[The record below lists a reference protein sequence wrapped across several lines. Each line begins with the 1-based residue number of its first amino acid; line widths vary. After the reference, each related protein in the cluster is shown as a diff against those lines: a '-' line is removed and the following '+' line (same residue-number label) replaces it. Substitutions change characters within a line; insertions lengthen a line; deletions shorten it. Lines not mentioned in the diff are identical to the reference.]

1 MLLLYLKD
9 DPGDKEDEGGKP
21 ETRTAGW
28 VRVTRMSPAL
38 PFSTGAPTS
47 WQELSHLGC
56 YYIDPIIV
64 TEFTMCDECFTSV

>member
-47 WQELSHLGC
+47 WQEVPPRLLL
-56 YYIDPIIV
+56 Y
-64 TEFTMCDECFTSV
+64 